1 MRIKVLYFAS
11 LRDNSKK
18 AEEVIETS
26 AKTIDELYSE
36 LNSKYHFT
44 LDQSQ
49 LRAALN
55 EDYAPFTTELN
66 YNDTVVFIPPVAG
79 G

>member
-26 AKTIDELYSE
+26 AKTIDELLS
-36 LNSKYHFT
+36 LIH
-44 LDQSQ
+44 
-49 LRAALN
+49 
-55 EDYAPFTTELN
+55 
-66 YNDTVVFIPPVAG
+66 I
-79 G
+79 